1 MYGAI
6 PGTQMIIH
14 IACANLFGLII
25 EVNKTMMIIDHHSF
39 INLDVLIGRSLN
51 SGQIGRRKL

>member
-25 EVNKTMMIIDHHSF
+25 EMMINYHHSF

-51 SGQIGRRKL
+51 SGQMGRRKL